1 MTTRR
6 EWIST
11 AVMAAV
17 AVGAVVVFKPFGG
30 PATAGEQVG
39 YEQVVAGLETAKM
52 LLVDVREVN
61 EFTEGHIP
69 GSINRPLSTFQ
80 PGALPAPEGKQVVI
94 TCRSGRRAA
103 QALAAVEATG
113 RRDVAIYTGS
123 MNDWVA
129 RKGAVATGP

>member
-17 AVGAVVVFKPFGG
+17 AVAAVVVFKPFGG

-39 YEQVVAGLETAKM
+39 YEQVAAGLDAGKM

-69 GSINRPLSTFQ
+69 GSINLPLSRFQ
-80 PGALPAPEGKQVVI
+80 PNALPTPEGRQVVI

-113 RRDVAIYTGS
+113 RRDVAIYAGS
-123 MNDWVA
+123 MNDWVS
-129 RKGAVATGP
+129 RKGPVVTGP